1 MSFEKEYYESPE
13 FWAEG
18 MLSDESNLARIDET
32 IAMIPNDTHSL
43 LDVGCGNGVFPNKL
57 QARKPDLLVTATDR
71 SQEALKY
78 VLTSK
83 FESDINQLPVENES
97 FDCVTCLQ
105 VIEHLPVQVYDQAL
119 SELARVTKKYLLISV
134 PYYEKVENSFTKCP
148 QCLSSFNSDLHLRSY
163 TKETIE
169 NLFNRANFKLVAYK
183 NVVKSSKYIGVELY
197 SRVRSWFSK
206 HPPKPFNSPLCPIC
220 GYKNDSFKTHK
231 PGSQLEPISIK
242 RKTLKSLIKSVWP
255 KVETPGYWVIA
266 LYEKK

>member
-18 MLSDESNLARIDET
+18 MLSDEGNSARIDET
-32 IAMIPNDTHSL
+32 IAMIPEDTQSL
-43 LDVGCGNGVFPNKL
+43 LDVGCGNGIFPNRLQTKRPKL
-57 QARKPDLLVTATDR
+57 AVTATDR

-83 FESDINQLPVENES
+83 FESDINQLPVEKEN

-105 VIEHLPVQVYDQAL
+105 VIEHLPVQVYDKAL
-119 SELARVTKKYLLISV
+119 SELARVSKKYIVISV

-169 NLFNRANFKLVAYK
+169 NLFNQANFKLVAHK
-183 NVVKSSKYIGVELY
+183 NVVKSSKYLGVELY
-197 SRVRSWFSK
+197 SKVRSWLSK
-206 HPPKPFNSPLCPIC
+206 PQPKPFNSPLCPIC
-220 GYKNDSFKTHK
+220 GYKNDTFKTHK
-231 PGSQLEPISIK
+231 PVDQTKSTPIE
-242 RKTLKSLIKSVWP
+242 RKTLKSWIKSVWP